1 MDNEDLYDEFGN
13 YIGPDPDDDQDD
25 DEVRACVR
33 ACVVSGCPAKRA
45 LGRWFSPGCPCA
57 GHAPRTDAGLW
68 GWRDCTERGC
78 LAKRRP

>member
-33 ACVVSGCPAKRA
+33 A
-45 LGRWFSPGCPCA
+45 WFPGVP
-57 GHAPRTDAGLW
+57 PNGL
-68 GWRDCTERGC
+68 
-78 LAKRRP
+78 

>member
-33 ACVVSGCPAKRA
+33 ACVRAWCPGVPPNE
-45 LGRWFSPGCPCA
+45 L
-57 GHAPRTDAGLW
+57 
-68 GWRDCTERGC
+68 
-78 LAKRRP
+78 